1 MSTGGI
7 DISDEIQPRQPVS
20 VMIPHEKLPPVPAAA
35 REVWNV
41 YARRFGEEKPKGYY
55 GLRWALAG
63 YTYTEAAEKAGCSPG
78 TLGVAARVHGFR
90 PFIGTTER
98 IINQH
103 RINAHISGAELEK
116 RLTEN
121 PDGFSNKDLTL
132 TEAISTDKVFTH
144 EKTQAEGQSAFVEAI
159 DAVADRIAKNGYE
172 LKLTISPHA
181 PDQAADPVAEA
192 TEVEEVAP

>member
-7 DISDEIQPRQPVS
+7 DISEEIQPSQKVS
-20 VMIPHEKLPPVPAAA
+20 VAISRERLPPVPVAA
-35 REVWNV
+35 REVWNA
-41 YARRFGEEKPKGYY
+41 YARRYGEEKPKGYY

-63 YTYTEAAEKAGCSPG
+63 YTYSEAASKAGCSSSSLG
-78 TLGVAARVHGFR
+78 TTARIHGFR
-90 PFIGTTER
+90 PFIGTTKE
-98 IINQH
+98 IIDQH
-103 RINAHISGAELEK
+103 RTIAHVSNSELQK
-116 RLTEN
+116 RLDTN
-121 PDGFSNKDLTL
+121 PDDFSNKDLTL
-132 TEAISTDKVFTH
+132 SGAISTDKVTNY

-192 TEVEEVAP
+192 IEVEEVAP